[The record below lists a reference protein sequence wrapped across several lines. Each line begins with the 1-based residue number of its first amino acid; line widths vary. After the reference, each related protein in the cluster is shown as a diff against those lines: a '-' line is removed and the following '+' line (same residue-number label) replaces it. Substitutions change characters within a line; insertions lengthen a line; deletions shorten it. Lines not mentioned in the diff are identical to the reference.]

1 MTRPMTSAEFDSH
14 VNELREALGRVD
26 ALADALQRTFDER
39 VIDGDPAA
47 VERRISHMIDIPSAL
62 RSSIAT
68 YLAITSSIP
77 TRRTQEHRSALWP
90 VRPLV

>member
-39 VIDGDPAA
+39 VIDRDPAD
-47 VERRISHMIDIPSAL
+47 VERRISHLIDMVAEASTRAL
-62 RSSIAT
+62 RE
-68 YLAITSSIP
+68 LA
-77 TRRTQEHRSALWP
+77 RAGDALG
-90 VRPLV
+90 LGC